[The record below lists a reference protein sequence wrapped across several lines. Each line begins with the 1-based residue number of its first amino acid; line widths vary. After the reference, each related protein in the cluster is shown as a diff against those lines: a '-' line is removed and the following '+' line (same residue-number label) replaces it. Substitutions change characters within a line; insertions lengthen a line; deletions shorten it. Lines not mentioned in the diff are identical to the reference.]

1 MIEMNNYGTDK
12 RYIDGMLLSCNSHN
26 GRLDNDYLHSTKLTF
41 DYALNQYPRTLLI
54 RFDLHYP
61 LSYPI
66 DRVIGKQITKFQ
78 ESFKAIMCA
87 YLKRKKHN
95 RHSQP
100 RFIWCREVV
109 TSVYPHYHVA
119 VLLNG
124 DVFQGIGP
132 YDDLTGEYISGMVAK
147 AWASA
152 IGITVGQASGA
163 IFFPNNGTYEINKR
177 LDTETFYNQYNQAF
191 YRVSYLA
198 KQESKQYGSREKN
211 FGSSRK

>member
-1 MIEMNNYGTDK
+1 MNNNINNACK
-12 RYIDGMLLSCNSHN
+12 LHINGMPLSFNTSK
-26 GRLDNDYLHSTKLTF
+26 GALEPKYLRKTKKTF
-41 DYALNQYPRTLLI
+41 DYALSQYPRTRLM

-61 LSYPI
+61 DGYP
-66 DRVIGKQITKFQ
+66 VNGVTGKQITKFQ

-100 RFIWCREVV
+100 RFIWCREIV
-109 TSVYPHYHVA
+109 TSVHPHYHVA

-132 YDDLTGEYISGMVAK
+132 YDDLTGEYVSGMVAK

-198 KQESKQYGSREKN
+198 KLESKPFGDKGKN
-211 FGSSRK
+211 FHSSCK

>member
-1 MIEMNNYGTDK
+1 MNNNCTDK
-12 RYIDGMLLSCNSHN
+12 RYIGGMLLSCNSNN
-26 GRLDNDYLHSTKLTF
+26 GPLDDNYLASIKRTF
-41 DYALNQYPRTLLI
+41 DYALSQYSRTRLM

-61 LSYPI
+61 DGYPVNEI
-66 DRVIGKQITKFQ
+66 TGKQITKFQ

-87 YLKRKKHN
+87 YIKRKKHN
-95 RHSQP
+95 RHSKP
-100 RFIWCREVV
+100 RFIWCREIV
-109 TSVYPHYHVA
+109 TSEYPHYHVA

-132 YDDLTGEYISGMVAK
+132 YDDLTGEYVSGMVAK

-152 IGITVGQASGA
+152 IGLSVEQASSA

-177 LDTETFYNQYNQAF
+177 RDTETFYNQYNQAF

-198 KQESKQYGSREKN
+198 KLESKLFGNRGRN
-211 FGSSRK
+211 FDSSRH